1 MSTGPAASSQQEARL
16 DRGLDGSSV
25 SVPHRARGYSA
36 MRSKRRRFAACPRE
50 GAATGSAS
58 VSHVRGLSRCCGY
71 VEANED
77 ESSGVPS
84 SVGEPTIR
92 ESSPRADSLPGLVA
106 TGGGCEHG
114 GSITGRDQTS
124 GADTQHGT

>member
-77 ESSGVPS
+77 
-84 SVGEPTIR
+84 
-92 ESSPRADSLPGLVA
+92 SPRADSLPGLVA